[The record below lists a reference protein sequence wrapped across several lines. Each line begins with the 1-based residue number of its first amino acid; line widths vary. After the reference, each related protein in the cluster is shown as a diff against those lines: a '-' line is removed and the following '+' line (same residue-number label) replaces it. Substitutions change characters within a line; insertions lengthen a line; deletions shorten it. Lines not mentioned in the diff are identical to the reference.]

1 MAIGRFPRDRERP
14 MTALL
19 RKNLIPLIVATALFM
34 ENLDATVLATSLP
47 AIARDL
53 GANPIHL
60 KLALTTYLLAL
71 AVFIPASG
79 WMADRFGAKN
89 IFRAAMVVFA
99 AGSIGCAL
107 STSLGGLVAARVLQ
121 GMGGAM
127 MMPVGRLIVLR
138 TIPKAEMI
146 DAIAWLTIPA
156 LVGPV
161 LGPPLG
167 GFITTYFNWRWIFW
181 INIPVAVLGIVLITR
196 FIPDVRETGTSRF
209 DLRGFL
215 LIGPGLSLFLTG
227 VTLMGVGLVSADTV
241 LALTVGGAALL
252 AGYVW
257 HALRDPS
264 PIIDLKLLA
273 IPTFRAG
280 VVGGFLFRTGVG
292 AGPFLLPLLFQ
303 VGFGM
308 SAFQSGM
315 MTFATG
321 VGAMVMKTQIASILR
336 VHGFRRVLIVNAIV
350 SALFAA
356 LPAVFTASTPTL
368 LIVGLFLIGGLSRSL
383 LFTSVN
389 TLAYADVPPERLSG
403 ATSFAAVGK
412 ELSGSVGVTIAALG
426 LEVAQ
431 RTLGG
436 GALDVD
442 QFAPVFFL
450 MAAISMSSALLFMR
464 LPKSAG
470 ASMLPSEASQSAEPA
485 KDAARLGEANLP

>member
-1 MAIGRFPRDRERP
+1 MNELF
-14 MTALL
+14 
-19 RKNLIPLIVATALFM
+19 RKNLIPLIVATGLFM
-34 ENLDATVLATSLP
+34 ENLDATVLSTSLP
-47 AIARDL
+47 AIAKDL

-99 AGSIGCAL
+99 AGSIACAM
-107 STSLGGLVAARVLQ
+107 STGLGSLVAARVLQ
-121 GMGGAM
+121 GVGGAM
-127 MMPVGRLIVLR
+127 MVPVGRLIVLR
-138 TIPKAEMI
+138 TIPKTEMI
-146 DAIAWLTIPA
+146 GAIAWLTIPA

-181 INIPVAVLGIVLITR
+181 INIPVAVLGIFLITR
-196 FIPDVRETGTSRF
+196 FIPDVREKGRAGF

-227 VTLMGVGLVSADTV
+227 VTLTGLGLVSREAV
-241 LALTVGGAALL
+241 LTITVGGAALL
-252 AGYVW
+252 VAYVW
-257 HALRDPS
+257 HALRDAE

-280 VVGGFLFRTGVG
+280 VAGGFLFRAGLG

-303 VGFGM
+303 MGFGLT
-308 SAFQSGM
+308 AFQSGM

-321 VGAMVMKTQIASILR
+321 VGAIFMKTQVAGILR
-336 VHGFRRVLIVNAIV
+336 TYGFRQVLMINAIV
-350 SALFAA
+350 SGLFAA
-356 LPAVFTASTPTL
+356 LPALFTAATPTL
-368 LIVGLFLIGGLSRSL
+368 LITALFLVGGLSRSL
-383 LFTSVN
+383 QFTSIN
-389 TLAYADVPPERLSG
+389 TLAYADVPPEKLSR
-403 ATSFAAVGK
+403 ATSFAAVGQ

-436 GALDVD
+436 EALEVSH
-442 QFAPVFFL
+442 FGPVFL
-450 MAAISMSSALLFMR
+450 LIAAVSMCSVLLFMQLPKTAGSALLPTPA
-464 LPKSAG
+464 LTA
-470 ASMLPSEASQSAEPA
+470 AEPE
-485 KDAARLGEANLP
+485 KQTARLREGHL